1 MNKIKF
7 NRSNKILIFKKL
19 KIMNRNLIINYID
32 LLKNKKATLL
42 LKLKKKIKYFY
53 KVKILKSRFLK

>member
-7 NRSNKILIFKKL
+7 NQSNKILIFKKL
-19 KIMNRNLIINYID
+19 RIMNRNLITNYID

>member
-1 MNKIKF
+1 MNKIIF
-7 NRSNKILIFKKL
+7 NQSNKILIFKKL
-19 KIMNRNLIINYID
+19 RIMNRNLIINYID

>member
-1 MNKIKF
+1 MNKIIF
-7 NRSNKILIFKKL
+7 NQSNKILIFKKL
-19 KIMNRNLIINYID
+19 RIMNSNLIINYID
-32 LLKNKKATLL
+32 LLKNKEAALL

>member
-7 NRSNKILIFKKL
+7 NQSNKILIFKKL